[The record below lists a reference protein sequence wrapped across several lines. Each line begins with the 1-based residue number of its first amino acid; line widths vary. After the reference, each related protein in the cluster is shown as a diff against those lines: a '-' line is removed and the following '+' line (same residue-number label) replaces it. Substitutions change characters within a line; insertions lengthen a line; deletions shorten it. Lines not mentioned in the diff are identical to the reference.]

1 VLRSRPVV
9 TIVLDVVGAAVAFG
23 DAAGVESTWADDV
36 PWEVSTCVED
46 AWLDVVA
53 WLELDECELLE

>member
-1 VLRSRPVV
+1 V